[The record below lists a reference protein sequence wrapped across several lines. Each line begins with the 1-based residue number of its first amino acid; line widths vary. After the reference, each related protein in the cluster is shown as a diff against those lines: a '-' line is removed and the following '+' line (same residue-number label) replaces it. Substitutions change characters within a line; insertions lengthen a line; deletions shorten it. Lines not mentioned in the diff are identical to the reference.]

1 MLALIKT
8 VEFWIAMLVAAVLK
22 ARASPPQSRKGAVSS
37 IFAGVGAAAIFTGP
51 IAAYIGVADPEFSYA
66 VAALVFLTAEH
77 VARAILSLTLA
88 DIIKIYRGK

>member
-22 ARASPPQSRKGAVSS
+22 ARASPPQSRKSAVSS
-37 IFAGVGAAAIFTGP
+37 IFAGVGAAVVFTGP
-51 IAAYIGVADPEFSYA
+51 IATYLGVAGTEIAYA
-66 VAALVFLTAEH
+66 VAALVFLTADEFT
-77 VARAILSLTLA
+77 RAVLKLSIA

>member
-8 VEFWIAMLVAAVLK
+8 VEFWLAMLVASVLK
-22 ARASPPQSRKGAVSS
+22 FRASPPQSRKSAVSS

-51 IAAYIGVADPEFSYA
+51 IAAYVGVTDPEFSYA

-77 VARAILSLTLA
+77 VTRAVLALSVA
-88 DIIKIYRGK
+88 DIVKIYRGK